1 MRVAASTHVGESS
14 LSEENDIFVRT
25 LEDGKTI
32 RCSFNGKKQAVL
44 LAYAIYLLLPLV
56 AEPISLKKYKY
67 LKFSF
72 LPPEPES
79 SPQVVEVTDV
89 TAHEISL
96 KWLPPE
102 KPNGIIVAYEVLY
115 KNMDSLFMKNTS
127 TTHII
132 LRDLKPYTLYNISV
146 RSYTRLGHGNQ
157 LSSLLSV
164 RTSET
169 GKFFIYLF
177 NNA

>member
-1 MRVAASTHVGESS
+1 M
-14 LSEENDIFVRT
+14 VR
-25 LEDGKTI
+25 LLG
-32 RCSFNGKKQAVL
+32 AVL
-44 LAYAIYLLLPLV
+44 IEKSKQCSLLTSIYLMLPLV
-56 AEPISLKKYKY
+56 AEPINLKKFRH

-132 LRDLKPYTLYNISV
+132 LSDLKPYTLYNISV

-169 GKFFIYLF
+169 GKFSIYLF
-177 NNA
+177 NNT